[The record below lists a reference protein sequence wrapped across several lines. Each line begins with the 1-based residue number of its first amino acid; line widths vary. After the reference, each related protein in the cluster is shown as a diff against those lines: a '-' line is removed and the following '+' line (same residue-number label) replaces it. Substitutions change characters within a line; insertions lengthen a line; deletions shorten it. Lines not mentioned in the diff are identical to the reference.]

1 MKKNTRVSRGQLKF
15 VFDFLVEREI
25 YDLNFVDRLV
35 KEDYRKY
42 ILKKNILTD
51 SKKNIYLGLLDR
63 IWLTHIK
70 SYFPVITKQV
80 MSLSASNSIKNKL
93 LTFLCEVGIQEASE
107 ITYEIRELAKK
118 QIISTKRAECI
129 ANLDRLKLQ
138 SIEEENQKN
147 PLGLRKYNVG
157 HQHIFLLYHPN
168 IEIARSFRYM
178 RNKEEL
184 HFDMTILDVEIL
196 QKQIIEILNWVLDSV
211 KNFHDR
217 RERFLLPLKWLY
229 IFCVKNGIVDILQMN
244 DIQEKEFKKMLEF
257 KNRKK
262 ANLYDQILYNSKKFL
277 FLNSPTINWNSKI
290 WFLERFS
297 IEAERK
303 NPAREIKTFS
313 FGAIHNDDNCLL
325 FQKYMK
331 YQMALSKRALQSV
344 RMVYYDLKDF
354 FQWMDKQKIRLQDLK
369 SEELSQ
375 YLMYLY
381 EKNNQPESYNRALRH
396 IDSLFQYLVVK
407 GIIERVPLYFDYYSQ
422 KSFLR
427 HNDRTVP
434 KKIQQQILKAIG
446 RAPEEKRLMF
456 LNLWMLG
463 LRVSEVCQIKGGAYH
478 WDGKDA
484 WITVYQNKMKA
495 EKNIPI
501 PSMLYD
507 LMKSYIS
514 KQQILPDEYVFQNKN
529 GGAYCAETFT
539 KFMKK
544 FLKVE
549 KIEYDFRAHDFR
561 HSVAFSFYQNNTSL
575 ESIRDY
581 LGHKDSDM
589 TKQYIDF
596 YGEILD
602 KKNMAFFEEKKNKL
616 IDLKKEKRGKNI
628 R

>member
-277 FLNSPTINWNSKI
+277 F
-290 WFLERFS
+290 
-297 IEAERK
+297 
-303 NPAREIKTFS
+303 
-313 FGAIHNDDNCLL
+313 
-325 FQKYMK
+325 
-331 YQMALSKRALQSV
+331 
-344 RMVYYDLKDF
+344 
-354 FQWMDKQKIRLQDLK
+354 
-369 SEELSQ
+369 
-375 YLMYLY
+375 
-381 EKNNQPESYNRALRH
+381 
-396 IDSLFQYLVVK
+396 
-407 GIIERVPLYFDYYSQ
+407 
-422 KSFLR
+422 
-427 HNDRTVP
+427 
-434 KKIQQQILKAIG
+434 
-446 RAPEEKRLMF
+446 
-456 LNLWMLG
+456 
-463 LRVSEVCQIKGGAYH
+463 
-478 WDGKDA
+478 
-484 WITVYQNKMKA
+484 
-495 EKNIPI
+495 
-501 PSMLYD
+501 
-507 LMKSYIS
+507 
-514 KQQILPDEYVFQNKN
+514 
-529 GGAYCAETFT
+529 
-539 KFMKK
+539 
-544 FLKVE
+544 
-549 KIEYDFRAHDFR
+549 
-561 HSVAFSFYQNNTSL
+561 
-575 ESIRDY
+575 
-581 LGHKDSDM
+581 
-589 TKQYIDF
+589 
-596 YGEILD
+596 
-602 KKNMAFFEEKKNKL
+602 
-616 IDLKKEKRGKNI
+616 
-628 R
+628 